1 MACPW
6 KPVRRQY
13 SVPPLHIEF
22 DTEPLLSYP
31 PPPLNMVFA
40 PEYEIASPTFDPGVQ
55 PITSVAAKI
64 PKPSGEVGRPGR
76 GGYKLIDALGWD
88 AKQYE
93 SIVAKVAN
101 VAAQHLIS
109 KPNNILSRQPKEE
122 VQKVVKVYPFLSQ
135 YETNWPVRDMLF
147 VHLKNKAQRASYT
160 ERDHSYVVEV
170 ISLPHSDG
178 NAHRTFRSYNVS
190 FTEAHTSRRVH
201 KWQAQDRGA
210 GWP

>member
-1 MACPW
+1 MDRQRGRTYPNCMGLEGPIWSHCDTLVSAFQYVADLLLQCRSCRSSVIYSAGRRLSSSVQRSNMACPW

-40 PEYEIASPTFDPGVQ
+40 PEYEIVSPTFDPGVQ

-93 SIVAKVAN
+93 SIVVWAI
-101 VAAQHLIS
+101 HFSTL
-109 KPNNILSRQPKEE
+109 
-122 VQKVVKVYPFLSQ
+122 
-135 YETNWPVRDMLF
+135 
-147 VHLKNKAQRASYT
+147 
-160 ERDHSYVVEV
+160 
-170 ISLPHSDG
+170 
-178 NAHRTFRSYNVS
+178 TFALT
-190 FTEAHTSRRVH
+190 FFRRR
-201 KWQAQDRGA
+201 WQT
-210 GWP
+210 